1 MLKGDGELVVCMKQ
15 AEIFAVELMQSE
27 KMREGKVVKELL
39 SQCKAM
45 TKMEGVDQDES
56 FRFYVEMVLVCI
68 QSENYEVCVFP

>member
-1 MLKGDGELVVCMKQ
+1 
-15 AEIFAVELMQSE
+15 
-27 KMREGKVVKELL
+27 
-39 SQCKAM
+39 M